1 MATAAGH
8 VSPGTSSSGANHSVA
23 DSSTKRS
30 ESGLVV
36 DKIRENTESSM
47 VVAEGPRRP
56 RRHTARMRVF
66 SYRGRPVHLG
76 PYPLERLARRGLD
89 DRALT
94 ERLQQVAQQ
103 TALDFEGLGA
113 GSIVHAIAPFQAMF
127 DLVRDGVVNPLPAEI
142 PEEPAERARHLKAA
156 AYYFDASMVGVCRL
170 STPALRQTPLS
181 NPRVRALGESLER
194 SHPGSFA
201 AGMDMILADVIDS
214 AKREHG
220 PVGHH
225 THALVIAV
233 EFPRDPHTDEPG
245 CDDLYG
251 AQPHRAAVLA
261 SQTAVLLSS
270 YLRLLGHEARAHSAT
285 ASEVHLMRLAV
296 ASGLAQVDGS
306 NPYLGTRFA
315 LAAVTTTCTM
325 EADLPLALPPSRW
338 RSHGPAWWWGTGGLP
353 GAGQGTLKS
362 AFHREAYARR
372 EFRAGAHPFETL
384 RRRDEPTTFI
394 DHARVPRFPKRADFF
409 ARALFGDLGKP
420 VQEAA
425 KNAHYVMKSPIGA
438 CARRALGALLLLQF
452 GQARGPVLA
461 GSTDPQRNADRL
473 KATAYW
479 LGVDAAGLCAVPEWA
494 WYSHD
499 AAGQPMPAYH
509 PNAVNLLID
518 QGHETMEG
526 ASGDDWISVAQS
538 MRAYLRFSLM
548 GGILAEQIR
557 RQGYSAR
564 VHSVLDGD
572 VLQPPLLL
580 LSGLG
585 EVSRIGEVILN
596 PFLGPR
602 LKSGTVTT
610 DMPLTPDRPIDF
622 GLQRF
627 CESCNKCARE
637 CPSGAITAGP
647 KVMYNGYEIW
657 KSDAEKCTRYRITN
671 AAGGMCGRCMK
682 TCPWNLEGL
691 LADRLWRE
699 VAIRVPSA
707 APMLARLDDTLDRGS
722 INPVKTWW
730 WDIELDRASGRYVS
744 AAQTNRRG
752 LQKDLVLRPE
762 DQTLAVYPA
771 DLMPPPFPVAHPVD
785 REAGIARYRALLS
798 PKAYR
803 QKLASGETAGL
814 APRFEMPQ
822 GEPPVFPVMLVRRD
836 AMARD
841 QARFEFQDPA
851 GKALPPFEAGAHID
865 VVIAPEYLRA
875 YSLAGDPADASRY
888 VLGVQ
893 REAPA
898 TEGGSGRGGSALML
912 RAFREG
918 RRVFV
923 SRPRNHFPL
932 DEQATHTLLMAGG
945 IGVTPLIAMAHRLH
959 ALGRDFTLHYS
970 VPSRTRAGFADTL
983 QQVPWAARVRWHVS
997 DEGTRADFATLMP
1010 PFGDGMQLYT
1020 CGSPRHMDA
1029 VFAAAAAQG
1038 WPESSLHRE
1047 HFSVPEAPEAENHPF
1062 VLRLARRGRDI
1073 AVPADRSATD
1083 ALAEA
1088 GVRVDVKCSDGL
1100 CGVCA
1105 VAYDASASDPIDH
1118 RDLVLSRA
1126 ERAHKVIL
1134 CRSRSARL
1142 EGLMVLDL

>member
-1 MATAAGH
+1 MPTILPVGSSWQRPVPA
-8 VSPGTSSSGANHSVA
+8 SPRRVP
-23 DSSTKRS
+23 
-30 ESGLVV
+30 SGL
-36 DKIRENTESSM
+36 
-47 VVAEGPRRP
+47 APRRASGTLKP
-56 RRHTARMRVF
+56 MRLF
-66 SYRGRPVHLG
+66 SYRDRPVHMG
-76 PYPLERLARRGLD
+76 PYPLERLVRGAAAS
-89 DRALT
+89 DRHAGNLAWPAQADL
-94 ERLQQVAQQ
+94 RAVA
-103 TALDFEGLGA
+103 ADAELDFERA
-113 GSIVHAIAPFQAMF
+113 APDAIVHAIGPYQAMF
-127 DLVRDGVVNPLPAEI
+127 DLVRDGGVNPAEAEV
-142 PEEPAERARHLKAA
+142 PGDQAERAMHLKAA

-170 STPALRQTPLS
+170 PIEALRATPLR
-181 NPRVRALGESLER
+181 NPRVQALGEALQR
-194 SHPGSFA
+194 SQPRSFA

-214 AKREHG
+214 ARAEHG
-220 PVGHH
+220 PVAHH
-225 THALVIAV
+225 THALVILV
-233 EFPRDPHTDEPG
+233 EWPRDPHPDEPG
-245 CDDLYG
+245 CEWLHG
-251 AQPHRAAVLA
+251 AQAHRGAVLA
-261 SQTAVLLSS
+261 NQTAVLLSS

-285 ASEVHLMRLAV
+285 ASEVHLMRLAA
-296 ASGLAQVDGS
+296 ASGLVLPDGG
-306 NPYLGTRFA
+306 NPYLGRRFS
-315 LAAVTTTCTM
+315 LAAVTTTLAM
-325 EADLPLALPPSRW
+325 AADAPLAPRQPRW
-338 RSHGPAWWWGTGGLP
+338 RTHGPVWWLGTGGLP
-353 GAGQGTLKS
+353 GTGQGIPKS
-362 AFHREAYARR
+362 ALHQDAYASRA
-372 EFRAGAHPFETL
+372 FRDGPWPFETL
-384 RRRDEPTTFI
+384 SRRDEPTTFI
-394 DHARVPRFPKRADFF
+394 DHDRVPRFPKRADFF

-452 GQARGPVLA
+452 GEARAPVA
-461 GSTDPQRNADRL
+461 PGADDPQRNADRL

-499 AAGQPMPAYH
+499 ASGQPMPAYH
-509 PNAVNLLID
+509 ANAVNLLLD

-602 LKSGTVTT
+602 LKSGSVTT
-610 DMPLTPDRPIDF
+610 DMPMAPDRPIDF

-657 KSDAEKCTRYRITN
+657 KSDAEKCARYRITN

-691 LADRLWRE
+691 LADSLWRQ
-699 VAIRVPSA
+699 VAMKVPMA
-707 APMLARLDDTLDRGS
+707 APWLARLDDALGRGA
-722 INPVKTWW
+722 INPVKAWW
-730 WDIELDRASGRYVS
+730 WDIELDRASGRYVR

-752 LQKDLVLRPE
+752 LQKDLALRAE

-771 DLMPPPFPVAHPVD
+771 DVMPAPYPVAHPVD
-785 REAGIARYRALLS
+785 REAGIARYRALPS
-798 PKAYR
+798 PAEYR
-803 QKLASGETAGL
+803 RRLAAGHTEGL
-814 APRFEMPQ
+814 APRFEMPR
-822 GEPPVFPVMLVRRD
+822 GEPPVFPVVLARRETMGQD
-836 AMARD
+836 L
-841 QARFEFQDPA
+841 ARFEFEAPDGA
-851 GKALPPFEAGAHID
+851 ALPRFEAGAHID

-875 YSLAGDPADASRY
+875 YSLAGDPADAGRY

-898 TEGGSGRGGSALML
+898 TEGGRGRGGSALML

-918 RRVFV
+918 RRVFI

-932 DEQATHTLLMAGG
+932 REDATLTLLMAGG

-959 ALGRDFTLHYS
+959 ALDRSFALHYS
-970 VPSRTRAGFADTL
+970 VPCRARAGFADTL
-983 QQVPWAARVRWHVS
+983 DGAPWRARVHWHVS
-997 DEGTRADFATLMP
+997 DEGTRADFAELIP
-1010 PFGDGMQLYT
+1010 WFSDGMQLYT

-1029 VFAAAAAQG
+1029 VCAAAQARG
-1038 WPESSLHRE
+1038 WPEDALHRE
-1047 HFSVPEAPEAENHPF
+1047 HFSLPEAPEAVNHPF
-1062 VLRLARRGRDI
+1062 VLWLAQSGRELPV
-1073 AVPADRSATD
+1073 AADRSASD
-1083 ALAEA
+1083 VLAEA
-1088 GVRVDVKCSDGL
+1088 GVPVDVKCSDGL

-1105 VAYDASASDPIDH
+1105 VAYDAAASDAVDH
-1118 RDLVLSRA
+1118 RDVVLSRA
-1126 ERAHKVIL
+1126 EREHKLIL
-1134 CRSRSARL
+1134 CRSRCALPGGRLVIAR
-1142 EGLMVLDL
+1142 